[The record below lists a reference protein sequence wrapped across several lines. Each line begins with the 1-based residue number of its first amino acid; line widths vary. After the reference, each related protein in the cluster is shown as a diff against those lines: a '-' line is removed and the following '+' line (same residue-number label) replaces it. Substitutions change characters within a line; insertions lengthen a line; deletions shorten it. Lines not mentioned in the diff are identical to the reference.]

1 MGAIF
6 RKPCLG
12 LLTPAAGG
20 GCCHFVGS
28 LGGSVTWEL
37 GGSLAAQLRNE
48 GTHEPADTPAGKGD
62 MMSAEKQEP
71 RLLTRVRDAL
81 RARHLSLR
89 TEKAYLHWVRRY
101 ILFHGKRH
109 PDEMGER
116 EVNAFLTH
124 LAVEKQVSPST
135 QTQALC
141 ALLFLYRTVLERDL
155 GELEGLIR
163 AKRQRRLPVVLTQD
177 EVRRVLAQL
186 QGVERL
192 LLSLLYGTGMRLM
205 EGLRLRVKDVDF
217 SLHQILVREGKG
229 AKDRVTM
236 LPLSLAPELQDH
248 LRTVRRLYEK
258 DRMEDRKGVALPYA
272 LEKKYP
278 RAGEEW
284 AWQWVFPA
292 PDLSRDPR
300 SGQIRRHHLHERG
313 IQRAFRAALSKV
325 GIAKAASVHTLRHS
339 FATHLLMGGYDI
351 RTVQEL
357 LGHKDVKTTMIYTHV
372 LNRGGRGVQS
382 PIDLL

>member
-1 MGAIF
+1 M
-6 RKPCLG
+6 
-12 LLTPAAGG
+12 
-20 GCCHFVGS
+20 
-28 LGGSVTWEL
+28 
-37 GGSLAAQLRNE
+37 AAQLRSRAR
-48 GTHEPADTPAGKGD
+48 EPADTLAGKGD
-62 MMSAEKQEP
+62 MMSAEKEEP
-71 RLLTRVRDAL
+71 RLLTRVRGAI
-81 RARHLSLR
+81 RVRHLSLR
-89 TEKAYLHWVRRY
+89 AEKAYLHWVRRY

-109 PDEMGER
+109 PAEMGEK
-116 EVNAFLTH
+116 EVNTFLTH
-124 LAVEKQVSPST
+124 LAVEKRISPST

-155 GELEGLIR
+155 GELEGLVR
-163 AKRQRRLPVVLTQD
+163 AKRTRRLPVVLTQD

-186 QGVERL
+186 AGVDHL

-205 EGLRLRVKDVDF
+205 EGLRLRVKDIDF

-236 LPLSLAPELQDH
+236 LPVSLVPALQDH
-248 LRTVRRLYEK
+248 LRKVRRLYEQ
-258 DRMEDRKGVALPYA
+258 DRRDKRNGVALPYA

-278 RAGEEW
+278 RAGVEW

-300 SGQIRRHHLHERG
+300 SGQIRRHHLHERR
-313 IQRAFRAALSKV
+313 IQRAFHAAASKV
-325 GIAKAASVHTLRHS
+325 GITKAASVHTLRHS

-372 LNRGGRGVQS
+372 LNRGGKGVQS